1 MSRKALYSRSGSSP
15 LERTDPA
22 CPYCGPTLETRARK
36 KLCLGT
42 GLSVLFFLS
51 FWSLV
56 HGAFLRSVEAQIS
69 GTQRVAAT
77 IPTEKR
83 AAELLA
89 RIADSA
95 KAEGT
100 VDVAMQSSLTS
111 RGVAAVQEAIRG
123 KYGFDLKINYS
134 PTRSYPKIQAQALTE
149 HKAGALPSFDLI
161 TGGESH
167 IFELSEEGAVE
178 RVDWGSLLPANTPAE
193 IAVFGGGGLVVNTA
207 FVGLLYNPKVI
218 TPQEAPSSLKDLA
231 NPKWRGKVL
240 VPPYTSTWMTQA
252 IPMGR
257 QTSLSVVEGIV
268 KNGAVVVEW
277 PTAINRFTLGEYPL
291 VALIAETFAHQLR
304 SRGVAVG
311 FKPLDTP
318 YVSLHIVAVR
328 TRARHPNAAKLLA
341 AFLASSDALKIWQ
354 EIASNPNYYH
364 RGKSPFD
371 LGPEW
376 QGVQPW
382 FWTAE
387 RLRYKSTPEVEAWER
402 EINRSLMGR

>member
-1 MSRKALYSRSGSSP
+1 LA
-15 LERTDPA
+15 RTDPA
-22 CPYCGPTLETRARK
+22 CSYCGPTLETRARK

-56 HGAFLRSVEAQIS
+56 HGAFRQSVEAQIW
-69 GTQRVAAT
+69 GAQRVAAT
-77 IPTEKR
+77 LPTEKR

-89 RIADSA
+89 WIVEGA

-100 VDVAMQSSLTS
+100 VDVAIQSSLTP
-111 RGVAAVQEAIRG
+111 RGVAAVQDAIRG

-149 HKAGALPSFDLI
+149 HKAGAPPSFDLI

-167 IFELSEEGAVE
+167 IFELTEGGAVE
-178 RVDWGSLLPANTPAE
+178 RVDWGSLLPADASPET
-193 IAVFGGGGLVVNTA
+193 IVFGGGGLVVNTA
-207 FVGLLYNPKVI
+207 FVGLLYNPKI
-218 TPQEAPSSLKDLA
+218 ISSQEAPSNLKDLT

-252 IPMGR
+252 IPLGR
-257 QTSLSVVEGIV
+257 QASLSVVDAIM
-268 KNGAVVVEW
+268 KNGAVVAEW
-277 PTAINRFTLGEYPL
+277 PTAISRFTLGEYPL
-291 VALIAETFAHQLR
+291 VALISETFAHQLR
-304 SRGVAVG
+304 SRGVSIG
-311 FKPLDTP
+311 FRPLDTP

-328 TRARHPNAAKLLA
+328 TKARHSSAAKLLA
-341 AFLASSDALKIWQ
+341 AFLASPGALKIWQ
-354 EIASNPNYYH
+354 EIASNPNFYY
-364 RGKSPFD
+364 RGNSSLD

-376 QGVQPW
+376 QGGRPW

-387 RLRYKSTPEVEAWER
+387 RLRYKSTPEGEAWEQ
-402 EINRSLMGR
+402 EISRLLTRR

>member
-1 MSRKALYSRSGSSP
+1 MVRQNFLNHRWYQ
-15 LERTDPA
+15 
-22 CPYCGPTLETRARK
+22 ETRSARK
-36 KLCLGT
+36 KLCVGLALGALLVVS
-42 GLSVLFFLS
+42 LS
-51 FWSLV
+51 SLV
-56 HGAFLRSVEAQIS
+56 TTTFVQSAEAQIS

-77 IPTEKR
+77 LPTEKR

-100 VDVAMQSSLTS
+100 VDVAMQSSLTP

-149 HKAGALPSFDLI
+149 HKAGAPPSFDLI

-167 IFELSEEGAVE
+167 IFELTEGGAVE
-178 RVDWGSLLPANTPAE
+178 RVDWGSLLPADVPPE
-193 IAVFGGGGLVVNTA
+193 IIAFGGGGLVVNTA
-207 FVGLLYNPKVI
+207 FVGLLYNPKLI
-218 TPQEAPSSLKDLA
+218 SSQEAPSNLKDLT

-252 IPMGR
+252 MPLGR
-257 QTSLSVVEGIV
+257 QTSLSVVDAIM
-268 KNGAVVVEW
+268 KNGAVVAEW
-277 PTAINRFTLGEYPL
+277 PTAISRFTLGEYPL
-291 VALIAETFAHQLR
+291 VALISETFAHQLR
-304 SRGVAVG
+304 SRGVSTG

-328 TRARHPNAAKLLA
+328 TRARHANAAKLLA
-341 AFLASSDALKIWQ
+341 AFLASPGALKIWQ
-354 EIASNPNYYH
+354 EIASNPNYYY
-364 RGKSPFD
+364 RSKSIFD

-376 QGVQPW
+376 QGVRPW

-387 RLRYKSTPEVEAWER
+387 RLRYKSTPEGEAWEQETSR
-402 EINRSLMGR
+402 LLMRR